1 MSTNKVTELA
11 NQYKTEKAAADKQQE
26 EKKIAMDACMD
37 ACKTEIEAFVDWFS
51 KEKANLD
58 VGQMGTILNR

>member
-26 EKKIAMDACMD
+26 EKKIAMDACKAEM
-37 ACKTEIEAFVDWFS
+37 EAFVDWFS

>member
-1 MSTNKVTELA
+1 MSTNNVKELA
-11 NQYKTEKAAADKQQE
+11 QQYKTEKAAADKQQE
-26 EKKIAMDACMD
+26 EKKIAMDACKIEM
-37 ACKTEIEAFVDWFS
+37 EAFVDWFN